1 MEIKNVYLDESGHT
15 GANLLDPEQPVF
27 VYAAVA
33 LDDSEAQAIHSEAFS
48 RFQLQGEELKGAN
61 LLKSRRG
68 QGAASWILERTG
80 NCVKAVA
87 INKEY
92 ALAGKFFEY
101 IIEPVISE
109 QNSLF
114 YQMDFHHFI
123 AMNLYFEFKSGT
135 IYGRDILADFQQ
147 MMRNADSELLG
158 TILSA
163 DGYGM
168 EQEYPLTQILTIAL
182 CHQARIEREIDSLK
196 GHDTTFGWSLELS
209 ATSVSYLLASWSEK
223 FETLRVFCDNSKPI
237 AANLDLFRNFIG
249 RSDKAY
255 MWSRTRNS
263 PSIVYN
269 LSEQICLVDSKQ
281 FPAVQIADVWAS
293 ALAYAYKHPTD
304 SFSRKCLEVSDSNDI
319 VVNTV
324 FPDAS
329 HVDIKLPVPFL
340 NWVIL
345 MKLCERSIAGEPLT
359 SNIGDY
365 YIEMARRFA
374 FS

>member
-33 LDDSEAQAIHSEAFS
+33 IDDSEAQAIHSEAFA
-48 RFQLQGEELKGAN
+48 RFRLQGEELKGAN
-61 LLKSRRG
+61 LLKRQRG
-68 QGAASWILERTG
+68 QNAAFWILERTSD
-80 NCVKAVA
+80 CVKASV

-101 IIEPVISE
+101 IIEPIISE
-109 QNSLF
+109 RNSLF

-123 AMNLYFEFKSGT
+123 AMNLYLEFKSGAM
-135 IYGRDILADFQQ
+135 YGRNVLADFQQ
-147 MMRNADSELLG
+147 MMRNADSALLG

-182 CHQARIEREIDSLK
+182 CHQEQIKREIDALK
-196 GHDTTFGWSLELS
+196 EHNTASGWLLELS
-209 ATSVSYLLASWSEK
+209 ATAVSYLLASWSEE

-237 AANLDLFRNFIG
+237 ATDLHLFQNFIG
-249 RSDKAY
+249 RSDKVY
-255 MWSRTRNS
+255 MWSRVQNN

-269 LSEQICLVDSKQ
+269 MSEQICLVDSKQ

-293 ALAYAYKHPTD
+293 TLAYAFKHPSD
-304 SFSRKCLEVSDSNDI
+304 VFSQKCQEISDFNGV
-319 VVNTV
+319 VVNTIS
-324 FPDAS
+324 PDTD
-329 HVDIKLPVPFL
+329 HIDVKLPGPFL
-340 NWVIL
+340 NWAIL
-345 MKLCERSIAGEPLT
+345 MELCERSIAGESLT
-359 SNIGDY
+359 SNIGA
-365 YIEMARRFA
+365 YIEMAHRRA
-374 FS
+374 FG